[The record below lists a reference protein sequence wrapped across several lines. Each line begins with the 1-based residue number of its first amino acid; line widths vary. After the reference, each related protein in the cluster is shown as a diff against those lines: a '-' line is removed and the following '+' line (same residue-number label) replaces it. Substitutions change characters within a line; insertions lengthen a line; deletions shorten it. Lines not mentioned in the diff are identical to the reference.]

1 MKHKVFYNFINFYK
15 FSVTV
20 NTVML
25 AKYKFFLLAI
35 ANCGLM
41 TKNIA
46 KSAYKIN
53 SLTLSNLIKEDIIL
67 INSKSLLFG
76 KITTIYTLTD
86 KSKKYIKIAGK
97 SLYKTD
103 VSQLEHDYLLLKSYS
118 VLPYALQNTWLNETE
133 LKEIYKNTATTDGLF
148 LMDNKLI
155 GVEILTTNYS
165 KDTIKSKMQF
175 ANTYC
180 DKLITLNTKDIK
192 IRKENKSI
200 ERYTY

>member
-1 MKHKVFYNFINFYK
+1 
-15 FSVTV
+15 
-20 NTVML
+20 ML

-76 KITTIYTLTD
+76 KITTIYTLTY

-118 VLPYALQNTWLNETE
+118 VLPYELQNTWLNETE